1 MPDRRVVITGV
12 GLINALGMDT
22 QAYFNALLEG
32 ASGIR
37 TLESFDA
44 SSFPCTIGGEAP
56 RVKVNEFVPK
66 SHRKATKLMSR
77 DIELAVIAAD
87 AAVRNAGLKTKG
99 TAPDEPAD
107 FDPTRAGTNIG
118 AGLICCDLVEMG
130 EATATST
137 TDGIFDYKK
146 WGRQGMQSLTPLWL
160 LKYLPNMLGCHVSI
174 IHDLQGPNNN
184 ITSGEVSGL
193 LSVAEGVR
201 NIIHNR
207 ADLIVAGSAECKL
220 NPMAF
225 LRQNLL
231 NRLSTRT
238 NDRPAQAC
246 RPFDR
251 NADGMVVGEGGAILI
266 LEEES
271 HAHKRGAKIYARIS
285 GFAASSFASR
295 DFLTPDDNG
304 EGMALAMHKALKR
317 AGVSPQDI
325 HLLTAHGLGLPDC
338 DRTEAQAIRAIFG
351 SHTAQMPIMAI
362 KSRIGNC
369 GAGASAI
376 DLATTVLAMDKG
388 TVPANVN
395 CDACI
400 DENLRVPTKNL
411 DAAIEHALVNSYTFG
426 GQTAAMVISKYKG

>member
-1 MPDRRVVITGV
+1 MPDRHVVITGV
-12 GLINALGMDT
+12 GLINALGLDA
-22 QAYFNALLEG
+22 QVYFDALLAG
-32 ASGIR
+32 TSGVR

-44 SSFPCTIGGEAP
+44 SRFPCTIGGEAP
-56 RVKVNEFVPK
+56 RVKLNEYVPK

-77 DIELAVIAAD
+77 DIELAVIAAN

-99 TAPDEPAD
+99 TAPEETPD

-130 EATATST
+130 EAAATSV
-137 TDGIFDYKK
+137 TDGKFDYKK
-146 WGRQGMQSLTPLWL
+146 WGQQGMQSLTPLWL

-193 LSVAEGVR
+193 LSVAEAVR
-201 NIIHNR
+201 TIIHNR
-207 ADLIVAGSAECKL
+207 ADLMVAGSAECKL

-225 LRQNLL
+225 LRQCLL
-231 NRLSTRT
+231 KRLSTHA

-251 NADGMVVGEGGAILI
+251 EADGMVVGEGGAIII
-266 LEEES
+266 LEEEE
-271 HAHKRGAKIYARIS
+271 HARKRGANIYARIS
-285 GFAASSFASR
+285 GFAASSFASK

-304 EGMALAMHKALKR
+304 EGMALAMQKALAR
-317 AGVSPQDI
+317 AGLQPKDI
-325 HLLTAHGLGLPDC
+325 DLLTAHGLGLPDC
-338 DRTEAQAIRAIFG
+338 DRAETQAIRTVFG
-351 SHTAQMPIMAI
+351 DHTSKMPVMAL

-376 DLATTVLAMDKG
+376 DLATTILALDKKII
-388 TVPANVN
+388 PANLN
-395 CDACI
+395 CDDRI
-400 DENLRVPTKNL
+400 DEALLAPTKNL
-411 DAAIEHALVNSYTFG
+411 DATIENALVNSYTFG